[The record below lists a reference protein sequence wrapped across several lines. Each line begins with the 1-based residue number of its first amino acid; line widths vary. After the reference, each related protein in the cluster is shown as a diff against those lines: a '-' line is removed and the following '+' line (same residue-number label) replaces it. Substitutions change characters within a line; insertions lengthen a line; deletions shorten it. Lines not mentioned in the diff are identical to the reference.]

1 MTYYITDGETVSIMS
16 DGKEI
21 GRLPTS
27 GCYYN
32 DLDSCQGCPV
42 CSLHPED
49 EDDEDEH
56 TLAELCTAEYL
67 K

>member
-1 MTYYITDGETVSIMS
+1 MTYYITNGEEVSVMS
-16 DGKEI
+16 KGEEI
-21 GRLPTS
+21 ERFPSS
-27 GCYYN
+27 GCLYN
-32 DLDSCQGCPV
+32 DLDCCQGCPV

-49 EDDEDEH
+49 EDDEDEY